1 MFREVLHSS
10 ILCIILKV
18 GDDLDHCIS
27 TASNEFLADPT
38 KARFEERVPCPSVVS
53 AADVVNEALRLFP
66 PTKCVYRK
74 VPWPEKGIRRL
85 WLLTLKLVI
94 GFLPFG
100 AMTPGSSGYLAEAR
114 FAPRFAT
121 DSCLFVAAR
130 SFVRPSRT
138 SDLGWWVS

>member
-1 MFREVLHSS
+1 MFREVLHAS

-66 PTKCVYRK
+66 PTICVYRK
-74 VPWPEKGIRRL
+74 VH
-85 WLLTLKLVI
+85 
-94 GFLPFG
+94 
-100 AMTPGSSGYLAEAR
+100 LAGKRNQEI
-114 FAPRFAT
+114 
-121 DSCLFVAAR
+121 VAANIEACHR
-130 SFVRPSRT
+130 IPAIWDRDFWIFRPPR
-138 SDLGWWVS
+138 